1 MVLEPAGASS
11 LCCGFSQ
18 NSARLP
24 RISNVDSQLT
34 DVADVN
40 QRNLIAFDADRAWM
54 EGGRASAAIA
64 VALIDG
70 SKPPLSFEKLPLIL
84 IFSTIKRCL

>member
-1 MVLEPAGASS
+1 L
-11 LCCGFSQ
+11 L
-18 NSARLP
+18 
-24 RISNVDSQLT
+24 RISSVDSQLI

-40 QRNLIAFDADRAWM
+40 QRDLIAFDAARVWM

-70 SKPPLSFEKLPLIL
+70 SKPPLLFEKLPLVL
-84 IFSTIKRCL
+84 IFSAIKRCL